1 MKQLGSAVK
10 QQDEDVDEG
19 TQPRYVPCIDGD
31 SAAFDRE
38 LSVSDRTQRNRR
50 SESAV
55 SRTFFV

>member
-1 MKQLGSAVK
+1 MQLDGNGV
-10 QQDEDVDEG
+10 QPQDKDVEEQ
-19 TQPRYVPCIDGD
+19 TPRRYVHLPTAIV
-31 SAAFDRE
+31 AAFGAE

>member
-1 MKQLGSAVK
+1 MEQLGSAVE

-19 TQPRYVPCIDGD
+19 TQPRYVPCIDAGN
-31 SAAFDRE
+31 AAFGAE